1 MKYVII
7 SCRIRENWRKLMNK
21 KLLSV
26 IVSGAL
32 LAGLCPAA
40 KAQEVTKFGKVK
52 NTVVDL
58 IKNHKKIAIGS
69 AAGAVLAT
77 GGLTYYLLRD
87 KNSNMPTSIEGKLV
101 ESERK
106 LINNFVKNID
116 KLGLN
121 FSVENISADGAQKV
135 HQEAV
140 EVINN
145 QQNSK
150 SSKEKLIISEKIEGI
165 EEWSKDAKGTLVLT
179 KSKLDNGST
188 EVKFKFKGKNITDSN
203 IFKEKLEPYEKNLS
217 ASANNLKRAITL
229 TIASIMFGEDAD
241 KSMDIVYSELNEF
254 KTAIIARQNFL
265 SQEKGLGDKT
275 NLYNDNV
282 SKKMPD
288 IKNHIKCLVSSVSCG
303 LKKQA
308 LGEKNEAKELLDKM
322 DIIVKKLLT
331 ESEAKKSGVASVYI
345 TMIMRVAYAQ
355 IMGAIE

>member
-1 MKYVII
+1 
-7 SCRIRENWRKLMNK
+7 MNK

-106 LINNFVKNID
+106 LINNFVNID
-116 KLGLN
+116 KLGSN

-140 EVINN
+140 KVINN

-165 EEWSKDAKGTLVLT
+165 EEWSKDAKGTSVLT
-179 KSKLDNGST
+179 KSKLDDGST
-188 EVKFKFKGKNITDSN
+188 EVKFEFKGKNITDSN

-217 ASANNLKRAITL
+217 ASANNLERAITL
-229 TIASIMFGEDAD
+229 KIVSIMLGEDAD
-241 KSMDIVYSELNEF
+241 KSMDIVYSRLNEF

-288 IKNHIKCLVSSVSCG
+288 IENHIKYLISSVSCG

-308 LGEKNEAKELLDKM
+308 LGKKNEAKELLDKM

-331 ESEAKKSGVASVYI
+331 ESEAQKSNLINVYI

-355 IMGAIE
+355 IMGEIE

>member
-1 MKYVII
+1 
-7 SCRIRENWRKLMNK
+7 MNK

-69 AAGAVLAT
+69 AVGAVLAT

-87 KNSNMPTSIEGKLV
+87 KNSNMPTSIEGNLV

-116 KLGLN
+116 KLGSN

-165 EEWSKDAKGTLVLT
+165 EEWSKDAKGTL
-179 KSKLDNGST
+179 SKLDNGST
-188 EVKFKFKGKNITDSN
+188 EVKFEFKGKNITDSN
-203 IFKEKLEPYEKNLS
+203 IFKEKLEPYKKNLS
-217 ASANNLKRAITL
+217 DSANNLKRVITL
-229 TIASIMFGEDAD
+229 TIASIMLGEDAD
-241 KSMDIVYSELNEF
+241 KSMNIVYSRLNKF

-275 NLYNDNV
+275 KLYNDNV

-288 IKNHIKCLVSSVSCG
+288 IENHIKYLISSVSCG

-331 ESEAKKSGVASVYI
+331 ESEAQKSNLINVYI

>member
-1 MKYVII
+1 MKCVII
-7 SCRIRENWRKLMNK
+7 SCRTRENWRKLMNK

-106 LINNFVKNID
+106 LINNFVNID
-116 KLGLN
+116 KLGSN

-140 EVINN
+140 KVINN

-165 EEWSKDAKGTLVLT
+165 EEWSKDAKGTSVLT
-179 KSKLDNGST
+179 KSKLDDGST
-188 EVKFKFKGKNITDSN
+188 EVKFEFKGKNITDSN
-203 IFKEKLEPYEKNLS
+203 IFKEKLEPYKKNLS
-217 ASANNLKRAITL
+217 ASANNLERAITL
-229 TIASIMFGEDAD
+229 KIVSIMLGEDAD
-241 KSMDIVYSELNEF
+241 KSMDIVYSRLNEF

-288 IKNHIKCLVSSVSCG
+288 IENHIKYLISSVSCG

-308 LGEKNEAKELLDKM
+308 LGKKNEAKELLDKM

-331 ESEAKKSGVASVYI
+331 ESEAQKSNLINVYI
-345 TMIMRVAYAQ
+345 TMIMRVAYVQ
-355 IMGAIE
+355 IMGEIE

>member
-1 MKYVII
+1 MKCVII
-7 SCRIRENWRKLMNK
+7 SCRTRENWRKLMNK

-77 GGLTYYLLRD
+77 GVLTYYLLRD

-106 LINNFVKNID
+106 LINNFVNID
-116 KLGLN
+116 KLDPN
-121 FSVENISADGAQKV
+121 FSVENISVDGAQKV

-140 EVINN
+140 KVINN

-165 EEWSKDAKGTLVLT
+165 EEWSKDAKGTSVLT
-179 KSKLDNGST
+179 KSKLDDGST
-188 EVKFKFKGKNITDSN
+188 EVKFEFKGKNITDSN

-217 ASANNLKRAITL
+217 ASANNLERAITL
-229 TIASIMFGEDAD
+229 KIVSIMLGEDAD
-241 KSMDIVYSELNEF
+241 KSMDIVYSRLNEF

-288 IKNHIKCLVSSVSCG
+288 IENHIKYLISSVSCG

-308 LGEKNEAKELLDKM
+308 LGKKNEAKELLDKM

-331 ESEAKKSGVASVYI
+331 ESEAQKSNLINVYI

-355 IMGAIE
+355 IMGEIE

>member
-1 MKYVII
+1 
-7 SCRIRENWRKLMNK
+7 MNK

-106 LINNFVKNID
+106 LINNFVNID
-116 KLGLN
+116 KLDPN

-140 EVINN
+140 KVINN

-165 EEWSKDAKGTLVLT
+165 EEWSKDAKGTSVLT
-179 KSKLDNGST
+179 KSKLDDGST
-188 EVKFKFKGKNITDSN
+188 EVKFEFKGKNITDSN

-217 ASANNLKRAITL
+217 ASANNLERVITL

-241 KSMDIVYSELNEF
+241 KSMDIVYSRLNKF

-265 SQEKGLGDKT
+265 SQEKGLGDKA

-288 IKNHIKCLVSSVSCG
+288 IENHIKYLISSVSCG

-308 LGEKNEAKELLDKM
+308 LGKKNEAKELLDKM

-331 ESEAKKSGVASVYI
+331 ESEAQKSNLINVYI

-355 IMGAIE
+355 IMGEIE